1 MRDRVKV
8 EGMRALARG
17 PLAGISV
24 VLVETRIP
32 MNIGAAA
39 RAMANFGLSR
49 LLLVRPRL
57 FPHPEAIRMAAG
69 GLAIV
74 GRAEVFSDLNSAL
87 DGHQAAFAFTRREG
101 KMRRPFL
108 SLRDAAPRAL
118 RAVESG
124 GRAALVFGR
133 EDRGL
138 SNDDLQACPEVVV
151 IPTDPACASLNVA
164 QAVALA
170 AYEIFAEASK
180 GLMLDPL
187 PLATRAETRDLLE
200 HWQRALL
207 RVGFTDPKRPQRTRR
222 YFERL
227 FARSALTRRDVRVLR
242 GLAHQME
249 WAAGAGA
256 GAGAR
261 RGEAAAT
268 AAVAGAVRAARARR
282 SRPRR
287 AGGAVV

>member
-17 PLAGISV
+17 PLAGLSV
-24 VLVETRIP
+24 VLVETRNP
-32 MNIGAAA
+32 MNIGAVA

-49 LLLVRPRL
+49 LALVRPRV
-57 FPHPEAIRMAAG
+57 FPHPDATRMAAG
-69 GLAIV
+69 GIGIV
-74 GRAEVFSDLNSAL
+74 RRAEVFSDLSQAL
-87 DGHQAAFAFTRREG
+87 EGHHQAFAFTRREG

-108 SLRDAAPRAL
+108 ALRDAAPRAL
-118 RAVESG
+118 EVVAAG

-133 EDRGL
+133 EDHGL
-138 SNDDLQACPEVVV
+138 SNDDLRACPEMVV
-151 IPTDPACASLNVA
+151 IPTDPACPSLNLA

-170 AYEIFAEASK
+170 AYEIFAVASK
-180 GLMLDPL
+180 GLVLEPL
-187 PLATRAETRDLLE
+187 PLATLAQTEELLE

-207 RVGFTDPKRPQRTRR
+207 RVGFTDPKRPERIRR

-249 WAAGAGA
+249 WAAG
-256 GAGAR
+256 R
-261 RGEAAAT
+261 STPPAT
-268 AAVAGAVRAARARR
+268 AAKSAPAIRPRR
-282 SRPRR
+282 SRR
-287 AGGAVV
+287 AVV